1 MEHIGIDL
9 GTKERQVCLFARRMA
24 KSSAKLGGGRIRQAL
39 LADPEGVPAHL
50 ERVRGAV
57 ASLRQQIADAALE
70 HRMLA
75 A

>member
-1 MEHIGIDL
+1 
-9 GTKERQVCLFARRMA
+9 MA
-24 KSSAKLGGGRIRQAL
+24 KSSAKLGGGRVRQAL

-70 HRMLA
+70 RRMLA